1 MKILLKSSII
11 GFWIIL
17 GLMIIRKFISKNIQ
31 DKSKSE
37 NIESQLD
44 DETKEKLKNIKKEIR
59 RKIVI
64 DCAGKLAFLSG
75 VPLLLILRPNI
86 NKKCYV

>member
-1 MKILLKSSII
+1 MNILLKSSIV

-37 NIESQLD
+37 NLESQLD

-64 DCAGKLAFLSG
+64 DCAGRLAFLSG